1 MITLQDIFDNLTY
14 GDLSHVSVG
23 GSAVGFVA
31 DKDYPKLV
39 YCINSALT
47 ALHKRFL
54 LRTGELTLQQYADI
68 NQYYLRTGYAV
79 SNADSTLTPKYVI
92 DTVDNPFTGNL
103 FKVERVISPSGGALV
118 LNDSLVSEDNPVYYK
133 GEIIQTT
140 PIYTPNFDT
149 LFLTPTANEL
159 LKIEYR
165 ADHPKIVVTEDF
177 NPATVELHISSAILD
192 ALSLNVAARIYSPL
206 VTGEAQNS
214 AASSFMYQYE
224 MECKRLE
231 DEGIP
236 MNDNTFDNRF
246 DQKGFV

>member
-14 GDLSHVSVG
+14 GDLSHVSIG
-23 GSAVGFVA
+23 GSVVGFVA

-54 LRTGELTLQQYADI
+54 LRTGELNLQQHTDI
-68 NQYYLRTGYAV
+68 SQYYLRTGYAL
-79 SNADSTLTPKYVI
+79 SNTESALTPKYII
-92 DTVDNPFTGNL
+92 DSVDNPFTGNL
-103 FKVERVISPSGGALV
+103 FKIERIISPSSGV
-118 LNDSLVSEDNPVYYK
+118 ITLNDSAQSAPV
-133 GEIIQTT
+133 
-140 PIYTPNFDT
+140 YTPNFDT
-149 LFLTPTANEL
+149 IFFSEVTGEL
-159 LKIEYR
+159 LKVEFR
-165 ADHPKIVVTEDF
+165 ADHPKIVVTDDF
-177 NPATVELHISSAILD
+177 NPATVELHISPGILD

-214 AASSFMYQYE
+214 AASAFMYQYE

-236 MNDNTFDNRF
+236 MIDDTFDNRF
-246 DQKGFV
+246 DAKGFV